1 MAVES
6 APATDLAMIIVIATG
21 VGFVARR
28 TGQPTIIAYILTGL
42 LLGPPVLGAVT
53 PSDLTELM
61 SELGLAFLLF
71 LLGIKMRIEDI
82 RHVLSPVVRVSI
94 PQMLLVAAAGAV
106 TAVGLGFS
114 LIESALIGAAVTY
127 SSTAVV
133 IKMLTDNDEATTLP
147 GKIDIGVLLVQDIAV
162 VVLLALLSTGGTRG
176 VTDTALKLVTVLVLI
191 ALIGVISMASS
202 RYLLPGVFRR
212 VADDKEVF
220 LVVSIGWAF
229 LFILVSL
236 RLGLSVEIG
245 AFLAGVAIAQLPY
258 STELQD
264 RITPLTDL
272 FILVFFASVGLGL
285 EASDLTAYLGEAAV
299 ASAVLVLVKFVVF
312 FVLIGSQDFSLETT
326 FLGSIYMVQVS
337 EFALVLG
344 AVAVSEGLI
353 DEGVLGFLS
362 LVAVFTM
369 VFSVYAIKYSHSL
382 YDLVS
387 PWLSDFRDWDGREE
401 VSTEHESHAVAVGFD
416 RLTEDVL
423 PILQDSYGDV
433 VVIDRKTSHIQ
444 QLRAEGKYDYVF
456 GDLRHTKVR
465 KEANLKKAAFVL
477 SSSVET
483 DVNRTIV
490 EETPDDTT
498 VFVEAERTDDAIQ
511 LYNAGVDYVIMSTH
525 LAAEKVSGYL
535 ESYFESRDAFFD
547 AVRHDVDLIRRGDVP
562 SETDT
567 GSDPD
572 GTVEAGGGDSG

>member
-6 APATDLAMIIVIATG
+6 APATDLATIIVTATA

-53 PSDLTELM
+53 PSELTELM

-82 RHVLSPVVRVSI
+82 RHVLSPVVRVSV
-94 PQMLLVAAAGAV
+94 PQMILVAAAGAV
-106 TAVGLGFS
+106 TAVGLGFG

-147 GKIDIGVLLVQDIAV
+147 GRIDISVLLVQDIAV
-162 VVLLALLSTGGTRG
+162 VVLLALLSTGGSRG
-176 VTDTALKLVTVLVLI
+176 VTDTALTLVTVLILI
-191 ALIGVISMASS
+191 SLIGVASMASS

-245 AFLAGVAIAQLPY
+245 AFLAGVSIAQLPY

-285 EASDLTAYLGEAAV
+285 EASELTAYLGEAAV
-299 ASAVLVLVKFVVF
+299 ASAVLILVKFVVF
-312 FVLIGSQDFSLETT
+312 FVLIASHDFSLETT
-326 FLGSIYMVQVS
+326 FLGTIHMVQVS
-337 EFALVLG
+337 EFALVFG

-362 LVAVFTM
+362 LVDVFTM
-369 VFSVYAIKYSHSL
+369 VFSVYAIKYSHGI
-382 YDLVS
+382 YDVVS
-387 PWLSDFRDWDGREE
+387 PWLSKIRDWDGREE
-401 VSTEHESHAVAVGFD
+401 VSTEHEAHAVAVGFD

-456 GDLRHTKVR
+456 GDFRHAKVR
-465 KEANLKKAAFVL
+465 KEANLKKASFVL

-483 DVNRTIV
+483 DVNRAIV
-490 EETPDDTT
+490 EEVSDDTT
-498 VFVEAERTDDAIQ
+498 VFVEAERTEDAVE
-511 LYNAGVDYVIMSTH
+511 LYDAGVDYVIMSTH
-525 LAAEKVSGYL
+525 LAAEKVSEYL
-535 ESYFESRDAFFD
+535 EEYFESRDAFFD
-547 AVRHDVDLIRRGDVP
+547 ATRSDIDRIRRGSVG
-562 SETDT
+562 SERR
-567 GSDPD
+567 
-572 GTVEAGGGDSG
+572 GGGDSG